1 MKRVLITRTAEDAC
15 ECVNLFSAL
24 ELTSFVLPMIETAPL
39 APLFKWSRYDYCVLT
54 SPASVRYFE
63 PCRANLSIK
72 TYAAIG
78 EVTASLL
85 TTRYGVAEI
94 LIPKQAHSLG
104 IEELFASIPLEG
116 TKILL
121 PGALKR
127 AGELE
132 KFFAEKG
139 ADIDAPALYET
150 KAIKYELN
158 RVSNFLYNNRI
169 EAVAFFSPSAVAA
182 FMQQAELNGAAG
194 VCIGETTAESL
205 KRFGIKPFVS
215 PKPTAAALAEFIKTL

>member
-1 MKRVLITRTAEDAC
+1 
-15 ECVNLFSAL
+15 VNIFSSLDLAP
-24 ELTSFVLPMIETAPL
+24 FVLPMIETSPL
-39 APLFKWSRYDYCVLT
+39 TPMFKGSRYDYCVLT
-54 SPASVRYFE
+54 SPAAVRYFD
-63 PCRANLSIK
+63 PYRANISIK

-85 TTRYGVAEI
+85 TARYGEAEI

-104 IEELFASIPLEG
+104 IEELFASLPLAG

-139 ADIDAPALYET
+139 ADIEAPALYKT

-158 RVSNFLYNNRI
+158 RVNSFLYNNRI
-169 EAVAFFSPSAVAA
+169 EAVAFFSPSAVTA
-182 FMQQAELNGAAG
+182 FMDQAELNGAAG
-194 VCIGETTAESL
+194 VCIGGTTAESL
-205 KRFGIKPFVS
+205 KRFGVKPFVS
-215 PKPTAAALAEFIKTL
+215 PKPTAAALAELIKTL